1 MKKALSLILALAMA
15 LSLAACGGGKTE
27 TPSDSNTPA
36 DNTSAEPTKLS
47 LILRGGTYADV
58 IKECLPAFEAE
69 HNVVCEVQELSEGDL
84 YSGIALDAIN
94 DKGSYDLCMVDGS
107 WMAEFTENGVL
118 ANLTELGYSLDEDVI
133 PATTAICYVGDD
145 LYLAPYYGNVTVL
158 LYNKANVEA
167 AGYTGDTIL
176 SLEDMLAICE
186 KAKADGKLGFIYRG
200 DSQNNLVVDFLPILL
215 SYGGW
220 VIDSNNQPTVN
231 TPEFKDA
238 MNFYLKLIATG
249 SAQVKDDLI
258 ASCDTGAG
266 TMGVGWPGWYTP
278 TADTAADYCA
288 ITGAVAKGG
297 ETHNANVYGVWTIGI
312 PNNSQNKEL
321 ATELLSYLMDKDV
334 QKSTVPSGGVPCR
347 YSSLLMGVIYLL
359 VTLMGVW
366 SRGALEAAP
375 NGGTALAQI
384 AQHYLGKAGLLV
396 LAATVTLACLKTAVG
411 LITSCA
417 ETFVG
422 MFPKGLSYRNWV
434 FVFTGISFLLANVGL
449 TAIITYAVPVLM
461 FLYPLAI
468 TLILLALLGHF
479 FDHDRAVYAWVT
491 GLTLVAAFYDL
502 LRTLPDHLRAVLH
515 VNGLVDTVGKAL
527 PFATIGLGWICPA
540 ILGLVIGLIFR
551 AVRPKK
557 A

>member
-133 PATTAICYVGDD
+133 PATTTICYVGDD

-278 TADTAADYCA
+278 TADSAADYSPSPVQSPRA
-288 ITGAVAKGG
+288 ARPTTRTSTASGPSVSPATARIR
-297 ETHNANVYGVWTIGI
+297 
-312 PNNSQNKEL
+312 NSH
-321 ATELLSYLMDKDV
+321 
-334 QKSTVPSGGVPCR
+334 R
-347 YSSLLMGVIYLL
+347 
-359 VTLMGVW
+359 
-366 SRGALEAAP
+366 AA
-375 NGGTALAQI
+375 
-384 AQHYLGKAGLLV
+384 
-396 LAATVTLACLKTAVG
+396 
-411 LITSCA
+411 
-417 ETFVG
+417 
-422 MFPKGLSYRNWV
+422 
-434 FVFTGISFLLANVGL
+434 
-449 TAIITYAVPVLM
+449 
-461 FLYPLAI
+461 
-468 TLILLALLGHF
+468 
-479 FDHDRAVYAWVT
+479 D
-491 GLTLVAAFYDL
+491 
-502 LRTLPDHLRAVLH
+502 LPDGQGRPEVHRSLRRC
-515 VNGLVDTVGKAL
+515 AL
-527 PFATIGLGWICPA
+527 PLLQPA
-540 ILGLVIGLIFR
+540 GCRDPQDLSSV
-551 AVRPKK
+551 
-557 A
+557 

>member
-1 MKKALSLILALAMA
+1 MKKLLTLVLALAMT
-15 LSLAACGGGKTE
+15 LSLAACGGGGE
-27 TPSDSNTPA
+27 DMA
-36 DNTSAEPTKLS
+36 DEGSEGSTSGEPTKMT
-47 LILRGGTYADV
+47 LILRGGAYGESLEAS
-58 IKECLPAFEAE
+58 LAPFEAE
-69 HNVVCEVQELSEGDL
+69 HNVDIEVMLMSFDDL
-84 YSGIALDAIN
+84 HTGIALDAVN
-94 DKGSYDLCMVDGS
+94 EVGTYDLCMVDGS

-312 PNNSQNKEL
+312 PSNSQNKEL

-347 YSSLLMGVIYLL
+347 YSSLQDAEILKTYPQYEV
-359 VTLMGVW
+359 VCK
-366 SRGALEAAP
+366 ALE
-375 NGGTALAQI
+375 GGMYRPVI
-384 AQHYLGKAGLLV
+384 AEWTQFYTILG
-396 LAATVTLACLKTAVG
+396 
-411 LITSCA
+411 A
-417 ETFVG
+417 E
-422 MFPKGLSYRNWV
+422 MDN
-434 FVFTGISFLLANVGL
+434 I
-449 TAIITYAVPVLM
+449 
-461 FLYPLAI
+461 
-468 TLILLALLGHF
+468 
-479 FDHDRAVYAWVT
+479 
-491 GLTLVAAFYDL
+491 
-502 LRTLPDHLRAVLH
+502 
-515 VNGLVDTVGKAL
+515 VNGVKTVDQGLADAQSQLEAL
-527 PFATIGLGWICPA
+527 M
-540 ILGLVIGLIFR
+540 
-551 AVRPKK
+551 K
-557 A
+557 

>member
-15 LSLAACGGGKTE
+15 LSLAACSGGKTE

-347 YSSLLMGVIYLL
+347 YSSLQDAEILKTYPQYEV
-359 VTLMGVW
+359 VCK
-366 SRGALEAAP
+366 ALE
-375 NGGTALAQI
+375 GGMYRPVI
-384 AQHYLGKAGLLV
+384 AEWTQFYTILG
-396 LAATVTLACLKTAVG
+396 
-411 LITSCA
+411 A
-417 ETFVG
+417 E
-422 MFPKGLSYRNWV
+422 MDN
-434 FVFTGISFLLANVGL
+434 I
-449 TAIITYAVPVLM
+449 
-461 FLYPLAI
+461 
-468 TLILLALLGHF
+468 
-479 FDHDRAVYAWVT
+479 
-491 GLTLVAAFYDL
+491 
-502 LRTLPDHLRAVLH
+502 
-515 VNGLVDTVGKAL
+515 VNGVKTVDQGLADAQTQLEAL
-527 PFATIGLGWICPA
+527 M
-540 ILGLVIGLIFR
+540 
-551 AVRPKK
+551 K
-557 A
+557 